1 MVTAQYGSHPVGC
14 LRHLQFIGEA
24 AMARIGNTTFVTR
37 NTANIVQ
44 TGVRLLDPFI
54 LPLED
59 AQPALRASG
68 SWWLRGGMPE
78 AGEYEDVPGFCKS
91 ATLDASLRGLFVCK
105 AGDAGERII

>member
-24 AMARIGNTTFVTR
+24 AMTRIRNTTFVTR
-37 NTANIVQ
+37 NTAYIVQ
-44 TGVRLLDPFI
+44 TGVCLLDPFI